1 MSTDGGRRDW
11 MEESVKTL
19 ILLGNWTVL
28 DVDEW
33 NYGGGYGSRTHDL
46 QSAILALSQLSYCP
60 TKSEV
65 KSGE

>member
-46 QSAILALSQLSYCP
+46 QSAILALSQLS
-60 TKSEV
+60 
-65 KSGE
+65 